1 MTGPVAE
8 TREQQYTHKA
18 VTLYFSDPSSPT
30 SLQHLFDHW
39 HKGGTYMQACTH
51 PPKILLL
58 RISRFREAE
67 DGSMLKLHTR
77 LPSLVRFTYL
87 ATGR

>member
-1 MTGPVAE
+1 
-8 TREQQYTHKA
+8 
-18 VTLYFSDPSSPT
+18 
-30 SLQHLFDHW
+30 
-39 HKGGTYMQACTH
+39 MQACTH